1 MDQPETPSQTDPSEE
16 AVETTDEVVDTPDQ
30 TVDTPEETAETTE
43 DVRSEDAPA
52 AGTPEE
58 DAAAGA
64 ADERR
69 EAYSS
74 PGDEGEAEDTDGS
87 AGDKPSDQDTQP
99 DPAET
104 AAVVEAILFATSRAI
119 SISKIQ
125 QVAELPNR
133 RVVKDAI
140 LALNERYDRIGSAFR
155 IESIAGG
162 YQVLTREEYDD
173 VVSRLFKVK
182 SDSKLSSAAMETLSI
197 IAYRQPIMRAD
208 IEAIRGVSSGE
219 MVRKLMEKNLVKIVG
234 RAEVLGRPMLYGTT
248 TFFLEA
254 FGLSSIE
261 DLPRVDELRPRPE
274 PITKDQTDSAAD
286 NEEDG
291 DPSAEATA
299 ASHESGESEAACGDE
314 PNPGGGGEDR
324 ADQPSGDGETEPPV
338 EDASGDEEE

>member
-1 MDQPETPSQTDPSEE
+1 MNQPDTPSQTEQTDE
-16 AVETTDEVVDTPDQ
+16 AVETTDQSVQTPAEQVDTASSAVDTAEDQ
-30 TVDTPEETAETTE
+30 T
-43 DVRSEDAPA
+43 PA
-52 AGTPEE
+52 AQG
-58 DAAAGA
+58 DLS
-64 ADERR
+64 ADERDHD
-69 EAYSS
+69 EA
-74 PGDEGEAEDTDGS
+74 
-87 AGDKPSDQDTQP
+87 DKTPAP
-99 DPAET
+99 PAEEST
-104 AAVVEAILFATSRAI
+104 VDLVEAAAVVEAILFATSRAI

-125 QVAELPNR
+125 HVAELPNR
-133 RVVKDAI
+133 GVVKDAI
-140 LALNERYDRIGSAFR
+140 RTLNQRYDEMGCAFR

-162 YQVLTREEYDD
+162 FQVLTREEYDD

-274 PITKDQTDSAAD
+274 PITKEQNDEDTDDAETDESEESTAPEDSKSESAKDTANTEPAAD
-286 NEEDG
+286 DHPEEEPPAEQADG
-291 DPSAEATA
+291 EDSKEPSA
-299 ASHESGESEAACGDE
+299 
-314 PNPGGGGEDR
+314 
-324 ADQPSGDGETEPPV
+324 
-338 EDASGDEEE
+338 GDEEE

>member
-1 MDQPETPSQTDPSEE
+1 MNQPDTPSQTEQTDE
-16 AVETTDEVVDTPDQ
+16 AVETTDQSVQTPAEQVDTASSAVDTAEDQ
-30 TVDTPEETAETTE
+30 T
-43 DVRSEDAPA
+43 PA
-52 AGTPEE
+52 AQG
-58 DAAAGA
+58 DLS
-64 ADERR
+64 ADERDHD
-69 EAYSS
+69 EA
-74 PGDEGEAEDTDGS
+74 DKTS
-87 AGDKPSDQDTQP
+87 AP
-99 DPAET
+99 PAEEST
-104 AAVVEAILFATSRAI
+104 VDLVEAAAVVEAILFATSRAI

-125 QVAELPNR
+125 HVAELPNR
-133 RVVKDAI
+133 GVVKDAI
-140 LALNERYDRIGSAFR
+140 RTLNQRYDEMGCAFR

-162 YQVLTREEYDD
+162 FQVLTREEYDD

-274 PITKDQTDSAAD
+274 PITKEQNDEDTDDAETDESEESTAPEDSKSESAQDTANTEPAAD
-286 NEEDG
+286 DHPEEDPPAEQADG
-291 DPSAEATA
+291 EDSKEPSA
-299 ASHESGESEAACGDE
+299 
-314 PNPGGGGEDR
+314 
-324 ADQPSGDGETEPPV
+324 
-338 EDASGDEEE
+338 GDEEE

>member
-1 MDQPETPSQTDPSEE
+1 MNQPDTPSQTEQTDE
-16 AVETTDEVVDTPDQ
+16 AAETTDQGVQTPAEQVDAASSADTAEDQ
-30 TVDTPEETAETTE
+30 T
-43 DVRSEDAPA
+43 PA
-52 AGTPEE
+52 AQGDPSTDEQDPDDAGETPPAPQEE
-58 DAAAGA
+58 ATVDPV
-64 ADERR
+64 
-69 EAYSS
+69 EA
-74 PGDEGEAEDTDGS
+74 
-87 AGDKPSDQDTQP
+87 
-99 DPAET
+99 

-125 QVAELPNR
+125 HVAELPNR
-133 RVVKDAI
+133 GVVKDAI
-140 LALNERYDRIGSAFR
+140 QTLNQRYDEMGCAFR

-162 YQVLTREEYDD
+162 FQVLTREEYND

-274 PITKDQTDSAAD
+274 PITKEQNDDDAD
-286 NEEDG
+286 
-291 DPSAEATA
+291 
-299 ASHESGESEAACGDE
+299 
-314 PNPGGGGEDR
+314 
-324 ADQPSGDGETEPPV
+324 DGETADPENSAVPEDSTIESPDNQTDV
-338 EDASGDEEE
+338 EDADDDHPEKEPPAEQAEDEDPQEPSAGDASPEPTEESATDDEEDEEE

>member
-1 MDQPETPSQTDPSEE
+1 MNQPDTPSQTEQTDE
-16 AVETTDEVVDTPDQ
+16 AVETTDQSVQTPAEQVDTASSAVDTAEDQ
-30 TVDTPEETAETTE
+30 T
-43 DVRSEDAPA
+43 PA
-52 AGTPEE
+52 AQGDPSTEEQDPDDAGENPPPPEE
-58 DAAAGA
+58 DVTV
-64 ADERR
+64 DPV
-69 EAYSS
+69 EA
-74 PGDEGEAEDTDGS
+74 
-87 AGDKPSDQDTQP
+87 
-99 DPAET
+99 

-125 QVAELPNR
+125 HVAELPNR
-133 RVVKDAI
+133 GVVKDAI
-140 LALNERYDRIGSAFR
+140 QTLNQRYDEMGCAFR

-162 YQVLTREEYDD
+162 FQVLTREEYND

-274 PITKDQTDSAAD
+274 PITKEQNDEDTD
-286 NEEDG
+286 
-291 DPSAEATA
+291 
-299 ASHESGESEAACGDE
+299 
-314 PNPGGGGEDR
+314 
-324 ADQPSGDGETEPPV
+324 DGETAESEKSAVPEDSKSRSADNSADTEPAADDHPKEEPPAEQADD
-338 EDASGDEEE
+338 EDSQEPSAHNASDEPTEEPAAPDAGDEEE

>member
-1 MDQPETPSQTDPSEE
+1 MNQPDTPSQTEQTDE
-16 AVETTDEVVDTPDQ
+16 AVETTDQSVDTPVEQADTAPDVVDTADDQ
-30 TVDTPEETAETTE
+30 Q
-43 DVRSEDAPA
+43 PA
-52 AGTPEE
+52 ASGDPS
-58 DAAAGA
+58 
-64 ADERR
+64 ADRQDEI
-69 EAYSS
+69 
-74 PGDEGEAEDTDGS
+74 DEGESTDQPAEDL
-87 AGDKPSDQDTQP
+87 AV
-99 DPAET
+99 DPQEA

-125 QVAELPNR
+125 HVAELPNR
-133 RVVKDAI
+133 GVVKDAI
-140 LALNERYDRIGSAFR
+140 QTLNRRYDEMGCAFR

-274 PITKDQTDSAAD
+274 PITKEQGDEDSDQSESADPDQSAAPEDSKSESAEDAPD
-286 NEEDG
+286 NEPVSEMDASEA
-291 DPSAEATA
+291 PAETAEAP
-299 ASHESGESEAACGDE
+299 SH
-314 PNPGGGGEDR
+314 P
-324 ADQPSGDGETEPPV
+324 
-338 EDASGDEEE
+338 DAGDEEE

>member
-1 MDQPETPSQTDPSEE
+1 MNRSETPSHTEHPDD
-16 AVETTDEVVDTPDQ
+16 AVDTPAEGIETTDD
-30 TVDTPEETAETTE
+30 TVDTPAEGIETTDDTVDTPAE
-43 DVRSEDAPA
+43 DVATPQEQTDTSRDAEFEA
-52 AGTPEE
+52 TSSDESDGEE
-58 DAAAGA
+58 
-64 ADERR
+64 
-69 EAYSS
+69 S
-74 PGDEGEAEDTDGS
+74 PRG
-87 AGDKPSDQDTQP
+87 QP
-99 DPAET
+99 PQSDPAEQLDPVET
-104 AAVVEAILFATSRAI
+104 AAMVEAILFATSRAI
-119 SISKIQ
+119 SVSKIQ

-133 RVVKDAI
+133 HVVKNAI
-140 LALNERYDRIGSAFR
+140 ETLNRRYDEIGCAFR

-261 DLPRVDELRPRPE
+261 DLPRVDELRPKPQPPDE
-274 PITKDQTDSAAD
+274 ATDAD
-286 NEEDG
+286 ETSDADESSEEDLAHPEDNRSTG
-291 DPSAEATA
+291 PDEDAAAETA
-299 ASHESGESEAACGDE
+299 EGNPDQPPAEESTDEEPSGEE
-314 PNPGGGGEDR
+314 
-324 ADQPSGDGETEPPV
+324 V
-338 EDASGDEEE
+338 VDEEE